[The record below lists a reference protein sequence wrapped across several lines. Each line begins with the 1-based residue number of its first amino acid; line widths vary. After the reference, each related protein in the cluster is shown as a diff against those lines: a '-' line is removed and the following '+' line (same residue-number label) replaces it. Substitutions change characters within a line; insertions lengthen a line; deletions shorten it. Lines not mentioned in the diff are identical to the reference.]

1 MCFGVANQ
9 AGVPREHYGDPCHL
23 DSQSVIGFG
32 AARIVE
38 DLAER
43 EKLLNQFN
51 RRFRPQAAGISAKQ
65 VEYCCLVEIKLTE
78 LTGRLEREKKRTLWR
93 HVF

>member
-1 MCFGVANQ
+1 VASQ
-9 AGVPREHYGDPCHL
+9 VGLPREHYGDPCHL

-32 AARIVE
+32 EARIV
-38 DLAER
+38 DGPAQR
-43 EKLLNQFN
+43 ENLLNQFN
-51 RRFRPQAAGISAKQ
+51 RRYRPEAAGISAGEVKR
-65 VEYCCLVEIKLTE
+65 CGLVEITLTE